1 MRRKRF
7 TSFKKSI
14 HPKRRSIITKNKMTE
29 CINATEHRTSLFKHN
44 PDGILSV
51 DLQGNILC
59 ANPAAERMLGYTAKE
74 FEKMTIYS
82 FITPQHT
89 EQNLQ
94 SLKNIMNGKQQEY
107 KLYMIHKNGRPVEI
121 ILKSSP
127 IFADHKIV
135 GTYVIMKDIMKIK
148 QIKEDATLT
157 KQQLDSLL
165 KNTVDAIV
173 VLDLKLRVIKANK
186 AFETLFGWTE
196 QEMLGETIPTI
207 PDFSKEKYN
216 KIYQELANNKLF
228 TSQETLRKHKNRN
241 LINVSN
247 FISPIVNTYGEVVA
261 FVSSLRDIT
270 ERKKM
275 EHALKESEKR
285 LRTLINAMP
294 AFILLKDAEGRWLE
308 ANDYAISSLN
318 FENVPYRGKKDSE
331 LIQYNELYRNSFL
344 YCEKSDE
351 FAWEKKESI
360 RGEEIIMHSSSTP
373 LILDIIKVPLFHPDG
388 SPKGIVIMGQDVTDL
403 KKTEELL
410 RKSEKL
416 AVVGQLTAGIAHEIR
431 NPLTSLKGFLKLLE
445 PDIIEKN
452 KWYVDVMLNEIT
464 QMESITNQFMAMS
477 KPQAISIK
485 SCQIQTLIE
494 EVVTFI
500 LPTAIMHNTHINMDH
515 GSVFPAIPC
524 DGNQLKQVFI
534 NILKNAIEAMPHG
547 GNIFI
552 RTIQIENHSILIS
565 ITDEG
570 CGIPQ
575 DRISRLGE
583 PFYSLKEKGTGLGL
597 MMCYKIIEEHNGK
610 LQITSELNKGTTVD
624 IRLPIISE
632 TKMK

>member
-1 MRRKRF
+1 MRGKRF

-14 HPKRRSIITKNKMTE
+14 HPKRRATITKNKMTE
-29 CINATEHRTSLFKHN
+29 CINETEHCTSLFKHN

-74 FEKMTIYS
+74 FKKMTIYS

-94 SLKNIMNGKQQEY
+94 ILKNIMNEKHQDY
-107 KLYMIHKNGRPVEI
+107 KLSMIHKNGYPVEV

-127 IFADHKIV
+127 IVADHKII
-135 GTYVIMKDIMKIK
+135 GTYIIMKDIMKIK
-148 QIKEDATLT
+148 QLKEDVTLT

-173 VLDLKLRVIKANK
+173 VLDLKLRVMKANK
-186 AFETLFGWTE
+186 AFENLFGWTE

-228 TSQETLRKHKNRN
+228 TSQETLRQHKNGN

-360 RGEEIIMHSSSTP
+360 RGEEIIMHSNSTP
-373 LILDIIKVPLFHPDG
+373 LILDIIKVPLFHLDG
-388 SPKGIVIMGQDVTDL
+388 SRKGIVIMGQDVTDL

-452 KWYVDVMLNEIT
+452 KWYVDVMLSEIT

-515 GSVFPAIPC
+515 DSVLPAIPC

-547 GNIFI
+547 GTIFI

-632 TKMK
+632 TKIK